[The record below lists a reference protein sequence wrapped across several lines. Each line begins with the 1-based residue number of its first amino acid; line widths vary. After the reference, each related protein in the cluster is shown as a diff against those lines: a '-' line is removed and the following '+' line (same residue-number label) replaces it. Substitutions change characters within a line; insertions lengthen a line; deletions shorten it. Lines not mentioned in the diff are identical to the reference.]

1 VNLDERVPGFAHG
14 VRARRLD
21 DGTVVLLVPEGI
33 VNLNPTAAA
42 TVELFDGTRSCAAI
56 AAELAARFAAPRE
69 SIAADVAGLADRLA
83 ARGWVFFSS
92 DTPSNAMPSDE
103 QPA

>member
-1 VNLDERVPGFAHG
+1 VNADERVPAFARG
-14 VRARRLD
+14 VRPRRLD
-21 DGTVVLLVPEGI
+21 DGKVVLLVPEGI

-56 AAELAARFAAPRE
+56 ADELAGRFAAPRE
-69 SIAADVAGLADRLA
+69 SIAADVGELAERLA

-92 DTPSNAMPSDE
+92 RAATDGRA
-103 QPA
+103 